1 MDPSISAAITASIE
15 SLINTALRYD
25 PASRQKI
32 AALSD
37 ILAIQSTKPA
47 LTLYCRGTIDGV
59 NIMSNCSA
67 PSAAQL
73 TGTPFALLNLLRK
86 PNSLANTGVELTGS
100 VGLLQ
105 QWQAIL
111 NELDIDWEDAI
122 SSILGDIAG
131 PVAAKTI
138 LGGINWSKHQ
148 GDEQARLFKE
158 YITEE
163 LKITPS
169 KPELNIFSDAVN
181 EIKMDAE
188 RLQARFNQLLD
199 THTNSSN
206 QSANTNNKD
215 TRE

>member
-1 MDPSISAAITASIE
+1 MDPSISAAMTASIE
-15 SLINTALRYD
+15 ALINTALRYD

-47 LTLYCRGTIDGV
+47 LTLFCRGTNDGV
-59 NIMSNCSA
+59 SIMSSCSA
-67 PSAAQL
+67 PIAAQL
-73 TGTPFALLNLLRK
+73 TGTPFALLALLRK
-86 PNSLANTGVELTGS
+86 PTSLANTGVELTGS

-111 NELDIDWEDAI
+111 NELDIDWEDAM
-122 SSILGDIAG
+122 SVVLGDIAG

-138 LGGINWSKHQ
+138 LGGINWSKRQ
-148 GDEQARLFKE
+148 SDEQARLFKE

-169 KPELNIFSDAVN
+169 KPELKIFSDAVN

-188 RLQARFNQLLD
+188 RLQARFTQLLD
-199 THTNSSN
+199 TRTNN
-206 QSANTNNKD
+206 LTKSANTNNKD
-215 TRE
+215 VRE